1 MSITA
6 QMVKELR
13 LKSSAGMMD
22 CKKALTEM
30 NGDMDAAVDWL
41 RKKGLATA
49 SKKSGR
55 IASEGLIGISLHD
68 NKGAIVEVNSETD
81 FVARNQEFQEFVI
94 TISDVALKNNGN
106 LDEIL
111 KSNFPNSKKNV
122 EDTLT
127 DKIAKIGEN
136 MSIRRSE
143 MVSVSNGLII
153 GYMHNA
159 VHNSLGKIGVLV
171 AIESEADKAALQK
184 LGKELAMHIAATSP
198 SSISIEDLS
207 SELVERERKVLID
220 QAIASGKPEDIA
232 KKMVEGRL
240 RKFYS
245 EVVLLEQTF
254 VIDGETKVSDVI
266 QKVSKDLNQNIKIN
280 CFVRYNLGEGI
291 EKNTKNFADE
301 VAEQLSD

>member
-22 CKKALTEM
+22 CKKALTET

-49 SKKSGR
+49 SKKAGR
-55 IASEGLIGISLHD
+55 VASEGLIGIKLNDKS
-68 NKGAIVEVNSETD
+68 GAIVEVNSETD
-81 FVARNQEFQEFVI
+81 FVARNEEFQTFVND
-94 TISDVALKNNGN
+94 ISSIALDNSADLSK
-106 LDEIL
+106 IL
-111 KSNFPNSKKNV
+111 SSNFPGSSKNV
-122 EDTLT
+122 QDTLS

-136 MSIRRSE
+136 MSIRRAD
-143 MVSVSNGLII
+143 MLSVSNGAVI
-153 GYMHNA
+153 GYMHNS
-159 VHNSLGKIGVLV
+159 VKDDLGKIGVLV
-171 AIESEADKAALQK
+171 ALESNADKSLLQK

-198 SSISIEDLS
+198 SSLSIDDLS
-207 SELVERERKVLID
+207 DDLVERERKVLID
-220 QAIASGKPEDIA
+220 QAMSSGKPEEIA

-245 EVVLLEQTF
+245 EVVLLEQVF

-266 QKVSKDLNQNIKIN
+266 KKVSKELNEDIKIN
-280 CFVRYNLGEGI
+280 SFVRYNLGEGI

-301 VAEQLSD
+301 VADQLSG

>member
-22 CKKALTEM
+22 CKKALIEM

-55 IASEGLIGISLHD
+55 VASEGLIGISLED
-68 NKGAIVEVNSETD
+68 NLGAIVEVNSETD

-94 TISDVALKNNGN
+94 SISDVAIKNNGN
-106 LDEIL
+106 LDKIL
-111 KSNFPNSKKNV
+111 NSNFPNSEKNV
-122 EDTLT
+122 MDTLT

-143 MVSVSNGLII
+143 IVSVSNGTII

-159 VHNSLGKIGVLV
+159 VHDSLGKIGVLV
-171 AIESEADKAALQK
+171 ALESKADKTSLQK

-207 SELVERERKVLID
+207 PELVERERKVLID

-245 EVVLLEQTF
+245 EVVLLEQIF

-266 QKVSKDLNQNIKIN
+266 KKVSKDLNQDIKIN
-280 CFVRYNLGEGI
+280 NFIRYNLGEGI

>member
-22 CKKALTEM
+22 CKKALIEM
-30 NGDMDAAVDWL
+30 NGDMDAAIDWL

-55 IASEGLIGISLHD
+55 VASEGLIGISLED
-68 NKGAIVEVNSETD
+68 NLGAIVEVNSETD
-81 FVARNQEFQEFVI
+81 FVARNQEFQKFVI
-94 TISDVALKNNGN
+94 SISDVAIKNNGN
-106 LDEIL
+106 LDKIL
-111 KSNFPNSKKNV
+111 NSNFPNSEKNV
-122 EDTLT
+122 MDTLT

-143 MVSVSNGLII
+143 IVSVSNGTII
-153 GYMHNA
+153 GYIHNA
-159 VHNSLGKIGVLV
+159 VNENLGKIGVLV
-171 AIESEADKAALQK
+171 ALESKAAKTSLQK

-220 QAIASGKPEDIA
+220 QAMASGKPEDIA

-254 VIDGETKVSDVI
+254 VIDGETKVSDAI
-266 QKVSKDLNQNIKIN
+266 KKVSKDLNQDIKIN
-280 CFVRYNLGEGI
+280 SFIRYNLGEGI

>member
-22 CKKALTEM
+22 CKKALTET

-49 SKKSGR
+49 SKKAGR
-55 IASEGLIGISLHD
+55 VASEGLIGIKLNDKS
-68 NKGAIVEVNSETD
+68 GAIVEVNSETD
-81 FVARNQEFQEFVI
+81 FVARNEEFQTFVND
-94 TISDVALKNNGN
+94 ISSIALDNSADLSK
-106 LDEIL
+106 IL
-111 KSNFPNSKKNV
+111 SSNFPGSSKNV
-122 EDTLT
+122 QDTLS

-136 MSIRRSE
+136 MSIRRAD
-143 MVSVSNGLII
+143 MLSVSSGAVI
-153 GYMHNA
+153 GYMHNS
-159 VHNSLGKIGVLV
+159 VKDDLGKIGVLV
-171 AIESEADKAALQK
+171 ALESNADKSLLQK

-198 SSISIEDLS
+198 SSLSIDDLS
-207 SELVERERKVLID
+207 NDLVERERKILID
-220 QAIASGKPEDIA
+220 QAMSSGKPEEIA

-245 EVVLLEQTF
+245 EVVLLEQVF

-266 QKVSKDLNQNIKIN
+266 KKVSKELNEDIKIN
-280 CFVRYNLGEGI
+280 SFVRYNLGEGI

-301 VAEQLSD
+301 VADQLSG

>member
-55 IASEGLIGISLHD
+55 IASEGLIGISLDH
-68 NKGAIVEVNSETD
+68 NLGAIVEVNSETD
-81 FVARNQEFQEFVI
+81 FVARNKEFQEFVI
-94 TISDVALKNNGN
+94 SISDVAIKSNGN

-111 KSNFPNSKKNV
+111 VSNFPNSKKNV
-122 EDTLT
+122 KDTLT

-143 MVSVSNGLII
+143 TVSVSNGAII

-159 VHNSLGKIGVLV
+159 VHESLGKIGVIL
-171 AIESEADKAALQK
+171 ALESKADKKDLQK
-184 LGKELAMHIAATSP
+184 LGKDLAMHIAATSP
-198 SSISIEDLS
+198 SSISIDDLS

-220 QAIASGKPEDIA
+220 QAMSSGKPEDIA

-245 EVVLLEQTF
+245 EVVLLEQIF

-266 QKVSKDLNQNIKIN
+266 KKVSKDLNQDIKIN
-280 CFVRYNLGEGI
+280 SFIRYNLGEGI
-291 EKNTKNFADE
+291 EKNSKNFADE

>member
-1 MSITA
+1 MSISA

-22 CKKALTEM
+22 CKKALTET
-30 NGDMDAAVDWL
+30 NGDMDAAIDWL

-49 SKKSGR
+49 SKKAGR
-55 IASEGLIGISLHD
+55 VASEGLIGIKLK
-68 NKGAIVEVNSETD
+68 NKSGAIVEVNSETD
-81 FVARNQEFQEFVI
+81 FVARNEEFQTFVNDI
-94 TISDVALKNNGN
+94 CNIALENNADLN
-106 LDEIL
+106 KIL
-111 KSNFPNSKKNV
+111 SSNFPGSKKNV
-122 EDTLT
+122 QDTLT

-136 MSIRRSE
+136 MSLRRAE
-143 MVSVSNGLII
+143 MLSVPNGAVI
-153 GYMHNA
+153 GYMHNS
-159 VHNSLGKIGVLV
+159 VKDDLGKIGVLV
-171 AIESEADKAALQK
+171 ALESNADASQLNK

-198 SSISIEDLS
+198 SSLSIEDLS
-207 SELVERERKVLID
+207 SELVDRERKVLID
-220 QAIASGKPEDIA
+220 QAMSSGKPEEIA

-266 QKVSKDLNQNIKIN
+266 KKFSKEINEDIKIN
-280 CFVRYNLGEGI
+280 SFIRFNLGEGI
-291 EKNTKNFADE
+291 EKDTKNFAEE